1 MTENIFECIVWG
13 CLGMLGAMLIFAVVS
28 TPIREVP
35 IEKYV
40 TVRGWMNDNPGLY
53 PLFKEKIQDGELS
66 NRDFK
71 ELKKERDVLENKMI
85 LNSLPLFK
93 EPIPEK
99 KIEQTTEDWS
109 EPTEDWS
116 EPVKWDK

>member
-1 MTENIFECIVWG
+1 MSFKTR
-13 CLGMLGAMLIFAVVS
+13 FATLDEAYNDS
-28 TPIREVP
+28 
-35 IEKYV
+35 YYN
-40 TVRGWMNDNPGLY
+40 NDNRSML
-53 PLFKEKIQDGELS
+53 EKIQDGELS